1 MARRVMQRARLGT
14 PPPLE
19 SASAGVTLLELLVVM
34 LLLTITLTGLAALQL
49 NTIRTVAVSKRGNEA
64 TRLAQSL
71 VERYRTSSFANL
83 PPAGGWTIELNDN
96 NAQMVSVGVDGTTS
110 GPFTVERFVEDLDG
124 GKQRLITIKVT
135 WLDQPQVSQSVLLSL
150 RRFQ

>member
-1 MARRVMQRARLGT
+1 
-14 PPPLE
+14 
-19 SASAGVTLLELLVVM
+19 M

-49 NTIRTVAVSKRGNEA
+49 NTIRTVTVSRRGNEA

-71 VERYRTSSFANL
+71 IERYRTSSFANL

-96 NAQMVSVGVDGTTS
+96 NAQMISVGVDGTTG
-110 GPFTVERFVEDLDG
+110 GPFTVERLVEDLDG
-124 GKQRLITIKVT
+124 GRQRLITIKVS

-150 RRFQ
+150 RRYQ